1 MTAIDDIRARR
12 NAGYPPLV
20 IDGKAINFYEQMIG
34 DVDALLAEIQ
44 RLQAV
49 ADAGRALLDTSNGKT
64 LYECR
69 GDLRDALAAL
79 DAGKVSG

>member
-1 MTAIDDIRARR
+1 MNERDIVAEIEM
-12 NAGYPPLV
+12 AGRLGYSLQITEAEALRV
-20 IDGKAINFYEQMIG
+20 T
-34 DVDALLAEIQ
+34 VLLAEIE

-49 ADAGRALLDTSNGKT
+49 ADAARALLDTSNGKT